1 MAGYEFAHRDD
12 YEGRDVIPSI
22 KPDADSKNIP
32 DLHVEADP
40 KRFRLKMSPEKL
52 AELKQRIP
60 LSDYPGMN
68 VDMKEGH
75 IIVDDLNHFETEE
88 FIKLLK
94 PDIFSSGIKD
104 KYVVQKMG
112 IPAKQL
118 HSYDYSGPYAG
129 FNGAVN
135 FARDV
140 SMGFASPTWNFIT
153 PPWKNSPALSG
164 EMNEGGDK

>member
-1 MAGYEFAHRDD
+1 
-12 YEGRDVIPSI
+12 V
-22 KPDADSKNIP
+22 K
-32 DLHVEADP
+32 L
-40 KRFRLKMSPEKL
+40 SPEKA
-52 AELKQRIP
+52 AELKERIS
-60 LSDYPGMN
+60 LSEYKGMIS
-68 VDMKEGH
+68 DMEDGS

-135 FARDV
+135 FARDIAN
-140 SMGFASPTWNFIT
+140 SFATPTWNFIT
-153 PPWKNSPALSG
+153 PPWKNKPLL
-164 EMNEGGDK
+164 EGTI